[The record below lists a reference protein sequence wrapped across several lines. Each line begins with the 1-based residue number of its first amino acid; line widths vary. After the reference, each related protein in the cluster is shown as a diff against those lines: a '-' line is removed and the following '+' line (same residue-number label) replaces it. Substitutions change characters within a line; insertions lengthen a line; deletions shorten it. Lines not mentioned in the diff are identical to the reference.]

1 MPPKGAYLIRCTG
14 CKKAP
19 DGSIAEVY
27 AEYDPD
33 SRGGDPADGRKVK
46 GATIHWVDAATAVD
60 AEVRVYDNLFLDEQP
75 DSADKDF
82 LECMNPD
89 SLQVLTGCKVERA
102 LVAEAEKYDAE
113 GDDRAAKTAP
123 GFQFMRVG
131 YFCLDSRDCHKDH
144 LVFNRSVSL
153 KDSFKPAK

>member
-1 MPPKGAYLIRCTG
+1 MTERLHKLIDEPIFQF
-14 CKKAP
+14 AP
-19 DGSIAEVY
+19 RV
-27 AEYDPD
+27 
-33 SRGGDPADGRKVK
+33 GGDRD
-46 GATIHWVDAATAVD
+46 
-60 AEVRVYDNLFLDEQP
+60 VYKRQEQP

-131 YFCLDSRDCHKDH
+131 YFCLDNRDCHKDH